1 MVIKR
6 WERGNF
12 SIIYK
17 KPKITP
23 YINNLLKSMGDVMY
37 FYYDIEVL
45 SGNKTV
51 FMSRTHDFPKVQI
64 LDSYIDSML
73 NLKEEDMFLYENY
86 ESNGFHRKT
95 YYTFKAIEDDFDAE
109 MEYFYKIE
117 KTITHVKQR
126 NESKYNRYEEYMLTI
141 GQSEAIRKGYD
152 DGGNF
157 GQSIYIKHLSKD
169 DLISIKNTARRF
181 CEDAIEEYNNYLTE
195 YKIKCPEC
203 AKRQLYLDAL
213 LPVSY
218 KDTDCLQFKCVMCG
232 YLFND
237 EDDYNCAN

>member
-152 DGGNF
+152 EVGRA
-157 GQSIYIKHLSKD
+157 H
-169 DLISIKNTARRF
+169 
-181 CEDAIEEYNNYLTE
+181 
-195 YKIKCPEC
+195 
-203 AKRQLYLDAL
+203 
-213 LPVSY
+213 V
-218 KDTDCLQFKCVMCG
+218 
-232 YLFND
+232 
-237 EDDYNCAN
+237 